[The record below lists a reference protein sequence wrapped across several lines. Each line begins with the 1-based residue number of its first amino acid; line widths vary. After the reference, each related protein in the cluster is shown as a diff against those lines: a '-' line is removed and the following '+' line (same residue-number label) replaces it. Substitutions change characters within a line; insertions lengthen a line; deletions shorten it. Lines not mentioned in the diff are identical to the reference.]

1 MVVLGILLK
10 LNQEQQVQLTPI
22 ILKLQDM
29 LVLDHI
35 LHLKV
40 VVEVVVLVEQDHLTI
55 LLVQTLE
62 EVLVVLV

>member
-1 MVVLGILLK
+1 
-10 LNQEQQVQLTPI
+10 
-22 ILKLQDM
+22 M
-29 LVLDHI
+29 LVLEHI

-40 VVEVVVLVEQDHLTI
+40 VVEVVVQVEQDHLTI